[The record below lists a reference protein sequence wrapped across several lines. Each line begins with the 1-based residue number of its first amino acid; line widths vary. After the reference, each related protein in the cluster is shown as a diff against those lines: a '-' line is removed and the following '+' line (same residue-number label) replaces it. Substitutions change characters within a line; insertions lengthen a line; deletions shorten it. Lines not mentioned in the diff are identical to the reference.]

1 MNRTLTLRLM
11 NTPGR
16 AEIVRQAVIALAV
29 RVGMPPLA
37 ADRAGF
43 NVAAVIEECDD
54 EDVSILAEIGPSGAE
69 LTLIGGDDGW
79 RREAVAALDAYG
91 ARTDADAVILRLAR
105 TPLRPV

>member
-16 AEIVRQAVIALAV
+16 AEIARQAVIALAV
-29 RVGMPPLA
+29 RAGMPPLA
-37 ADRAGF
+37 ADRAGA
-43 NVAAVIEECDD
+43 NVGSVIASCDGG
-54 EDVSILAEIGPSGAE
+54 DVAILAEISASGAE

-79 RREAVAALDAYG
+79 RRDAAAALDAYG
-91 ARTDADAVILRLAR
+91 ARAGDDGVALRLER

>member
-16 AEIVRQAVIALAV
+16 AEIARQAVIALAV
-29 RVGMPPLA
+29 RAGMPPLA
-37 ADRAGF
+37 ADRAGA
-43 NVAAVIEECDD
+43 NVGSVVASCDGD
-54 EDVSILAEIGPSGAE
+54 DVAILAEIGASGAE

-79 RREAVAALDAYG
+79 RSEAVAALDAYG